1 MASTAQLTGFRS
13 WSVDFSDYPSLE
25 LFRTNFNNEEV
36 CASALFQAKWPHG
49 YRCPRCAYSRYFPIC
64 RRRLPLFECCACG
77 HQTSLTVGT
86 IFEKSRTSL
95 SNWFQALY
103 LHSREPGI
111 SAIRL
116 MDAIGTTYKTAWLI
130 GHKIRHAMSRSEAQE
145 RLSGNVHINCS
156 QYGRPFNPTVY
167 RHPQEHPLLIGATV
181 DLAGEVR
188 HLKIK
193 QIHAS
198 HLIEDRV
205 TPAGRYAFIHAHVDS
220 DCTSIASVIHKFS
233 PKRNRNLLAIGR
245 KASRWINDTF
255 CGIGP
260 KHLQAYLEQFSY
272 LFNHSRRHEPAFRPL
287 LQSCATTKSC
297 TYALLISKP
306 SNRSKPRQTA
316 TRRSRLSLRHYA
328 HTG

>member
-1 MASTAQLTGFRS
+1 MRERAFSSEMAPWL
-13 WSVDFSDYPSLE
+13 SLSPLCLCKV
-25 LFRTNFNNEEV
+25 LFYLPPKT
-36 CASALFQAKWPHG
+36 
-49 YRCPRCAYSRYFPIC
+49 
-64 RRRLPLFECCACG
+64 PLFECCACG

-116 MDAIGTTYKTAWLI
+116 MEAIGTTYKTAWLI
-130 GHKIRHAMSRSEAQE
+130 GHKIRHAMSRTEAQE

-167 RHPQEHPLLIGATV
+167 RHPQEHPLLIGAAV
-181 DLAGEVR
+181 DLSGEVR

-205 TPAGRYAFIHAHVDS
+205 TPAGRDAFIHENVDS
-220 DCTSIASVIHKFS
+220 DCMTIASVIHKFS

-245 KASRWINDTF
+245 KPRDGSMILSAESAPNTYRPIWTNLVTYSTTPGDMN
-255 CGIGP
+255 P
-260 KHLQAYLEQFSY
+260 
-272 LFNHSRRHEPAFRPL
+272 HSGR
-287 LQSCATTKSC
+287 CC
-297 TYALLISKP
+297 
-306 SNRSKPRQTA
+306 
-316 TRRSRLSLRHYA
+316 
-328 HTG
+328 